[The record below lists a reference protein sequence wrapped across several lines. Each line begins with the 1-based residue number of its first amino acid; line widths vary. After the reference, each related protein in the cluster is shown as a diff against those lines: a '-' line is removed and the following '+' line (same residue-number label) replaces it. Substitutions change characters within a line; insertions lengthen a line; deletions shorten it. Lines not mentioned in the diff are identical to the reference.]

1 MAVDGNV
8 NESSHAGGCPRK
20 SFLFFLTVP
29 PTLESDHPE
38 IGCSHWESSARLA
51 ESGAHS
57 TALETLEERH
67 SDSCPAVLITASG
80 LQGEQPLVDGTM

>member
-1 MAVDGNV
+1 MRAAHRKGSGLTFPHRDMAVDGNV
-8 NESSHAGGCPRK
+8 HESSHAGGCPRK

-57 TALETLEERH
+57 TALETLEER
-67 SDSCPAVLITASG
+67 AF
-80 LQGEQPLVDGTM
+80 